1 MQLLS
6 RKGNDWTAKYPSI
19 ARAVASLPAETA
31 YLDGELCGVLLD
43 GRTTFNLIQNATKT
57 GDASLGFF
65 IVVGRIARH
74 PAGLPQ

>member
-6 RKGNDWTAKYPSI
+6 RKGNNWTAKYPSI
-19 ARAVASLPAETA
+19 ARTVASLPAETA
-31 YLDGELCGVLLD
+31 YLDGELCGVFLD
-43 GRTTFNLIQNATKT
+43 GRTRFNLIQNATKT

-65 IVVGRIARH
+65 IVVGRIACH